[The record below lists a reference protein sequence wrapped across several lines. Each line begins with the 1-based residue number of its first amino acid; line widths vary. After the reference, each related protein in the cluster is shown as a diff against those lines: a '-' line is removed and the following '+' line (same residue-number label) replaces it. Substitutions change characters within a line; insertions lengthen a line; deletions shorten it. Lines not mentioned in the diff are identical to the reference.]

1 MSTLV
6 ALEHPLFWHCSVEV
20 EHPAMVEQLLD
31 WNCDGG
37 DASRDHDDPVT
48 LDASGDSARAQLPM
62 GTAFPYAGWD
72 DNSSCDGL
80 AAE

>member
-31 WNCDGG
+31 WN
-37 DASRDHDDPVT
+37 
-48 LDASGDSARAQLPM
+48 
-62 GTAFPYAGWD
+62 
-72 DNSSCDGL
+72 
-80 AAE
+80 